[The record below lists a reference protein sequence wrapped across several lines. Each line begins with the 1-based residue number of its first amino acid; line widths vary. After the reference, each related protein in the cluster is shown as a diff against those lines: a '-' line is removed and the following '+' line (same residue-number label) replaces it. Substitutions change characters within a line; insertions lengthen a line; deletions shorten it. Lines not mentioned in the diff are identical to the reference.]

1 MDATHVVH
9 EATSTLVSGSVTILE
24 VQNVCQHHNLSN
36 RLQRA
41 VECEMARSNYSIV
54 SQSWSCIQ
62 TRFIYETHASSN
74 PVLLITGRYLM
85 HVKIRIRKTSMCY
98 LGFEPL

>member
-1 MDATHVVH
+1 MLGGRPRRPREGEMDATHVVH

-41 VECEMARSNYSIV
+41 VERGRTTRSCLSLGLAFRHV
-54 SQSWSCIQ
+54 SY
-62 TRFIYETHASSN
+62 TKHT
-74 PVLLITGRYLM
+74 PVVILSY
-85 HVKIRIRKTSMCY
+85 
-98 LGFEPL
+98 